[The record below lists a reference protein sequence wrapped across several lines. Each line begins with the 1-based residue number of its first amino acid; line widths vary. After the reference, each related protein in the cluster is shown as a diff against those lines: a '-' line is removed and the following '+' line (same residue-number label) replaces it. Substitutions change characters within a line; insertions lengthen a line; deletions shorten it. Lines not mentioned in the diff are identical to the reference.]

1 MLGSEVKVSATADQ
15 IAQVRRMVAE
25 PTTTTYTDL
34 AIKAAIER
42 YPQMDEFGQEP
53 WIWTVVDG
61 VKTRSE
67 NDDWVDTY
75 DLNAAAAEIWQ
86 EKSGTLTATTDFSAD
101 GGNYSDSQKYSQ
113 AMSQA
118 RFYLSRRSAKTVRLI
133 KWPLE
138 GNESDEPS
146 SN

>member
-1 MLGSEVKVSATADQ
+1 VTATADQ

-25 PTTTTYTDL
+25 LTTTTYSDAL
-34 AIKAAIER
+34 IEAAIER
-42 YPQMDEFGQEP
+42 YPLMDEFGQEP

-61 VKTRSE
+61 VQTRSE
-67 NDDWVDTY
+67 NEYWVDTY

-86 EKSGTLTATTDFSAD
+86 EKAGTLTSTTDFSAD
-101 GGNYSDSQKYSQ
+101 GGNYSDSQKYAQ

-118 RFYLSRRSAKTVRLI
+118 RFYLSRRSAKTVKLI

-146 SN
+146 GN